1 MEQRPLRLGDI
12 VDDYCPRE
20 RRITN
25 HVIVAIVNEGIR
37 QTRCTTCEAEHVYKA
52 AKVPRRRKADADEE
66 GGEPPGQLIT
76 PRAADSPAPLDPG
89 DPAEGVTLQADA
101 AADAPAMAVASD
113 VPPAEPQPSEEV
125 WHTHRRLIRATLPRT
140 DGEPPPPR
148 PIPEFTMHQRPGRH
162 QGRGQWHGNGNMN
175 GNINGHGRP
184 ERRQGRGNQPHG
196 HDNGQGQGQGG
207 RPGGRSGGRHRGH
220 KRSR

>member
-25 HVIVAIVNEGIR
+25 HAIVAIVNEGIR

-52 AKVPRRRKADADEE
+52 AKVPRRRSSQADD
-66 GGEPPGQLIT
+66 GEQPGQLVVPRPADPPPPAAAMRADDASEEVALTEDIPAIEAHT
-76 PRAADSPAPLDPG
+76 PERVS
-89 DPAEGVTLQADA
+89 ES
-101 AADAPAMAVASD
+101 AADAP
-113 VPPAEPQPSEEV
+113 PAADEV

-140 DGEPPPPR
+140 EGEAPPPR
-148 PIPEFTMHQRPGRH
+148 PIPEFTMHQRPGR
-162 QGRGQWHGNGNMN
+162 QGRGRWHGNGNSN
-175 GNINGHGRP
+175 GNVNGNGFGP
-184 ERRQGRGNQPHG
+184 DRRQGRNGPPGHG
-196 HDNGQGQGQGG
+196 SG
-207 RPGGRSGGRHRGH
+207 RPRRHRG